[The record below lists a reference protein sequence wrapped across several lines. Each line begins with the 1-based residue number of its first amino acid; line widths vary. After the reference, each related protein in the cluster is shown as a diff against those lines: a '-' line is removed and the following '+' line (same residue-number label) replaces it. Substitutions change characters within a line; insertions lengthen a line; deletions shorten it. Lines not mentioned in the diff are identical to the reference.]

1 VWERRERIGKA
12 GDDVRIAITG
22 ARGLIGS
29 MLVPHLRA
37 EGHQVVPIVRGR
49 AALNE
54 ITWDP
59 EAGVIDADALRGV
72 DAVVHLAGA
81 GVGDHRW
88 SASYKGTILSSRVK
102 GTTTLSEALS
112 RLPQPPAVMVSAS
125 AVGFYGSRGDEIL
138 TEDSASGAGF
148 LADVCRQWE
157 SATAPAA
164 SAGIRVVILRTGV
177 VLSAAG
183 GALKKQL
190 PPFRLGLGARL
201 GGGKQQFSWITR
213 RDVVAAISLL
223 TQHDALSGAFNLTSP
238 QPVSNAEFTRELGR
252 ALKRPAKLFVPET
265 ALRMVVGDEM
275 TAEFLLASQ
284 RAVPER
290 LLAAGFRFAD
300 AALPEALVT
309 ALRDR

>member
-1 VWERRERIGKA
+1 
-12 GDDVRIAITG
+12 
-22 ARGLIGS
+22 
-29 MLVPHLRA
+29 MLEPHLRT
-37 EGHQVVPIVRGR
+37 EGHEVVRIVRGR
-49 AALNE
+49 AEPGE
-54 ITWDP
+54 IRWDP
-59 EAGVIDADALRGV
+59 EEGTIDADALRGV

-88 SASYKGTILSSRVK
+88 TAAYKRTILSSRVN
-102 GTTTLSEALS
+102 GTRTLSEALS

-125 AVGFYGSRGDEIL
+125 AVGYYGSRGDEIL
-138 TEDSASGAGF
+138 TEDSGPGTGF
-148 LADVCRQWE
+148 LADVCGRWE

-201 GGGKQQFSWITR
+201 GGGTQQFSWVTR
-213 RDVVAAISLL
+213 RDAVAAVSFLA
-223 TQHDALSGAFNLTSP
+223 QHEALSGAFNVTGP
-238 QPVSNAEFTRELGR
+238 QPVSNTEFTHELGR
-252 ALKRPAKLFVPET
+252 ALRRPAKLFVPEM
-265 ALRMVVGDEM
+265 ALRMVVGNEM

-290 LLAAGFRFAD
+290 LLAGGFHFAD
-300 AALPEALVT
+300 ETLPDALVT

>member
-1 VWERRERIGKA
+1 
-12 GDDVRIAITG
+12 VRIAITG
-22 ARGLIGS
+22 SRGLIGS

-37 EGHQVVPIVRGR
+37 EGHEVVPIVRGG
-49 AALNE
+49 AE
-54 ITWDP
+54 PDSITWDP
-59 EAGVIDADALRGV
+59 EEGIIDADALHGV
-72 DAVVHLAGA
+72 DVVVHLAGA

-88 SASYKGTILSSRVK
+88 SASYKRTILSSRVN
-102 GTTTLSEALS
+102 GTTTLAEALS

-138 TEDSASGAGF
+138 TEDSGPGAGF
-148 LADVCRQWE
+148 LAEVCRQWE
-157 SATAPAA
+157 SATTPAA
-164 SAGIRVVILRTGV
+164 SAGIRVVILRTAV

-201 GGGKQQFSWITR
+201 GGGTQHFSWITR
-213 RDVVAAISLL
+213 RDVVAAVSFL
-223 TQHDALSGAFNLTSP
+223 TQHDALSGPFNLTSP
-238 QPVSNAEFTRELGR
+238 QPVSNTEFTRELGR
-252 ALKRPAKLFVPET
+252 ALRRPAKLFVPET
-265 ALRMVVGDEM
+265 ALRMVVGNEM

-284 RAVPER
+284 RAMPDR

-309 ALRDR
+309 ALHDR

>member
-1 VWERRERIGKA
+1 
-12 GDDVRIAITG
+12 
-22 ARGLIGS
+22 

-37 EGHQVVPIVRGR
+37 EGHEVVPIVRGR
-49 AALNE
+49 AKPDA

-59 EAGVIDADALRGV
+59 EEGTIDADALQGV

-88 SASYKGTILSSRVK
+88 SASYKSTILSSRVS

-112 RLPQPPAVMVSAS
+112 RLAQPPAVMVSAS

-138 TEDSASGAGF
+138 TEDSGPGAGF
-148 LADVCRQWE
+148 LADVCGQWE
-157 SATAPAA
+157 SATMPAA
-164 SAGIRVVILRTGV
+164 SAGIRVVILRSGV

-190 PPFRLGLGARL
+190 LPFRLGLGARL
-201 GGGKQQFSWITR
+201 GGGTQQFSWITR
-213 RDVVAAISLL
+213 RDVVAAVSYLI
-223 TQHDALSGAFNLTSP
+223 QNDALSGAFNLTSP
-238 QPVSNAEFTRELGR
+238 QPVSNTEFTRELGR
-252 ALKRPAKLFVPET
+252 ALRRPAKLFVPET
-265 ALRMVVGDEM
+265 ALRLVVGDEM

-290 LLAAGFRFAD
+290 LVAAGFRFSD

-309 ALRDR
+309 ALHDR

>member
-1 VWERRERIGKA
+1 M
-12 GDDVRIAITG
+12 RIAVTG
-22 ARGLIGS
+22 SRGLVGS
-29 MLVPHLRA
+29 LLEPHLRS
-37 EGHQVVPIVRGR
+37 EGHEVVRIVRGR
-49 AALNE
+49 AEPGE
-54 ITWDP
+54 ITWNP
-59 EAGVIDADALRGV
+59 EEGTIDADTLRGV

-88 SASYKGTILSSRVK
+88 SASYKRTILLSRVN

-125 AVGFYGSRGDEIL
+125 AVGYYGSRGDEIL
-138 TEDSASGAGF
+138 TEESGPGAGF

-157 SATAPAA
+157 SATTPAA
-164 SAGIRVVILRTGV
+164 SAGIRVVTLRTGV

-201 GGGKQQFSWITR
+201 GRGNQHLSWITR
-213 RDVVAAISLL
+213 RDAVAAISFLA
-223 TQHDALSGAFNLTSP
+223 QRDAPSGAFNLTAP
-238 QPVSNAEFTRELGR
+238 QPVSNTEFTHELAR
-252 ALKRPAKLFVPET
+252 ALRRPAMLFVPERV
-265 ALRMVVGDEM
+265 LRIVVGDEM

-300 AALPEALVT
+300 ATLPEALVT

>member
-1 VWERRERIGKA
+1 
-12 GDDVRIAITG
+12 VRIAITG
-22 ARGLIGS
+22 SRGLIGS

-37 EGHQVVPIVRGR
+37 EGHEVVPIVRGR
-49 AALNE
+49 AELDA

-59 EAGVIDADALRGV
+59 EEGIIDADALHGV

-88 SASYKGTILSSRVK
+88 SASYKGRILSSRVS
-102 GTTTLSEALS
+102 GTTILSEALS

-138 TEDSASGAGF
+138 TESSGPGAGF

-157 SATAPAA
+157 SATTPAA

-201 GGGKQQFSWITR
+201 GGGTQQFSWITR
-213 RDVVAAISLL
+213 RDAVAAVSFL

-252 ALKRPAKLFVPET
+252 ALGRPAKLFVPET
-265 ALRMVVGDEM
+265 ALRIVVGDEM

-290 LLAAGFRFAD
+290 LLAANFRFAD
-300 AALPEALVT
+300 AVLPEALAT
-309 ALRDR
+309 ALHDR

>member
-1 VWERRERIGKA
+1 
-12 GDDVRIAITG
+12 VRIAVSG
-22 ARGLIGS
+22 SRGLIGS
-29 MLVPHLRA
+29 MLEPHLRT
-37 EGHQVVPIVRGR
+37 EGHEVVRIVRGR
-49 AALNE
+49 AE
-54 ITWDP
+54 PGEVTWDP
-59 EAGVIDADALRGV
+59 EEGTIDADALRGV
-72 DAVVHLAGA
+72 GAVVHLAGA

-88 SASYKGTILSSRVK
+88 SAAYKRTILSSRVD

-125 AVGFYGSRGDEIL
+125 AVGYYGSRGDEIL
-138 TEDSASGAGF
+138 TEDSEPGAGF

-201 GGGKQQFSWITR
+201 GGGSQQFSWITR
-213 RDVVAAISLL
+213 RDAVAAVSFLA
-223 TQHDALSGAFNLTSP
+223 QHEALSGPFNVTAP
-238 QPVSNAEFTRELGR
+238 QPVPNTEFTHELGR
-252 ALKRPAKLFVPET
+252 ALRRPAKLFVPER

-290 LLAAGFRFAD
+290 LVAAGFQFAD
-300 AALPEALVT
+300 ATLPEALAT
-309 ALRDR
+309 ALLDR

>member
-1 VWERRERIGKA
+1 V
-12 GDDVRIAITG
+12 VR
-22 ARGLIGS
+22 
-29 MLVPHLRA
+29 
-37 EGHQVVPIVRGR
+37 IVRGS
-49 AALNE
+49 ADSDE
-54 ITWDP
+54 IAWNP
-59 EAGVIDADALRGV
+59 EEGTIDTDRLRGV
-72 DAVVHLAGA
+72 DGVVHLAGA

-88 SASYKGTILSSRVK
+88 SASYKRTVLSSRVS

-125 AVGFYGSRGDEIL
+125 AVGYYGSRGDEIL
-138 TEDSASGAGF
+138 TEDSGPGAGF

-157 SATAPAA
+157 SATTPAA
-164 SAGIRVVILRTGV
+164 SAGIRVVTLRTGV

-201 GGGKQQFSWITR
+201 GRGNQYFSWITR
-213 RDVVAAISLL
+213 RDVVGAISFLARGE
-223 TQHDALSGAFNLTSP
+223 ALSGAFNLTAP
-238 QPVSNAEFTRELGR
+238 EPVSNTEFTHELAR
-252 ALKRPAKLFVPET
+252 VLRRPAKLFVPET
-265 ALRMVVGDEM
+265 ALRIVVGDEM

-284 RAVPER
+284 RAVPNR

-300 AALPEALVT
+300 ATLPEALVT

>member
-1 VWERRERIGKA
+1 M
-12 GDDVRIAITG
+12 RIAVTG
-22 ARGLIGS
+22 SRGLIGS
-29 MLVPHLRA
+29 MLNPHLRA
-37 EGHQVVPIVRGR
+37 EGHDVVPIVRGR
-49 AALNE
+49 AEPGA

-59 EAGVIDADALRGV
+59 EAGIIDQEALHGV

-88 SASYKGTILSSRVK
+88 SASYKRTILSSRVS

-125 AVGFYGSRGDEIL
+125 AVGIYGSRGDEIL
-138 TEDSASGAGF
+138 TEDSGSGAGF

-157 SATAPAA
+157 SATTPAA

-190 PPFRLGLGARL
+190 LPFRLGLGARL
-201 GGGKQQFSWITR
+201 GRGNQQFSWITR
-213 RDVVAAISLL
+213 RDVVAAISFL

-252 ALKRPAKLFVPET
+252 ALRRPAKLFVPEA
-265 ALRMVVGDEM
+265 ALRMAVGDEM

-284 RAVPER
+284 RAMPER

-300 AALPEALVT
+300 AALPGALVT
-309 ALRDR
+309 ALHDR

>member
-1 VWERRERIGKA
+1 
-12 GDDVRIAITG
+12 
-22 ARGLIGS
+22 
-29 MLVPHLRA
+29 MPHLRS
-37 EGHQVVPIVRGR
+37 EGHDVVRIVRGS
-49 AALNE
+49 ADSDE
-54 ITWDP
+54 IAWNPQEGT
-59 EAGVIDADALRGV
+59 IDTDRLRGV
-72 DAVVHLAGA
+72 DGVVHLAGA

-88 SASYKGTILSSRVK
+88 SASYKRTVLSSRVS

-125 AVGFYGSRGDEIL
+125 AVGYYGSRGDEIL
-138 TEDSASGAGF
+138 TEDSGPGAGF

-157 SATAPAA
+157 SATTPAA
-164 SAGIRVVILRTGV
+164 SAGIRVVTLRTGV

-201 GGGKQQFSWITR
+201 GRGNQYFSWITR
-213 RDVVAAISLL
+213 RDVVGAISFLARGE
-223 TQHDALSGAFNLTSP
+223 ALSGAFNLTAP
-238 QPVSNAEFTRELGR
+238 EPVSNTEFTHELAR
-252 ALKRPAKLFVPET
+252 VLRRPAKLFVPET
-265 ALRMVVGDEM
+265 ALRIVVGDEM

-284 RAVPER
+284 RAVPNR

-300 AALPEALVT
+300 ATLPEALVT

>member
-1 VWERRERIGKA
+1 
-12 GDDVRIAITG
+12 
-22 ARGLIGS
+22 
-29 MLVPHLRA
+29 LVPNLRS
-37 EGHQVVPIVRGR
+37 EGHDVVRIVRGS
-49 AALNE
+49 ADSDE
-54 ITWDP
+54 IAWNP
-59 EAGVIDADALRGV
+59 EEGTIDTDRLRGV
-72 DAVVHLAGA
+72 DGVVHLAGA

-88 SASYKGTILSSRVK
+88 SASYKRTVLSSRVS

-125 AVGFYGSRGDEIL
+125 AVGYYGSRGDEIL
-138 TEDSASGAGF
+138 TEDSGPGAGF

-157 SATAPAA
+157 SATTPAA
-164 SAGIRVVILRTGV
+164 SAGIRVVTLRTGV

-201 GGGKQQFSWITR
+201 GRGNQYFSWITR
-213 RDVVAAISLL
+213 RDVVGAISFLA
-223 TQHDALSGAFNLTSP
+223 QREALSGAFNLTAP
-238 QPVSNAEFTRELGR
+238 EPVSNTEFTHELGR
-252 ALKRPAKLFVPET
+252 ALRRPAKLFVPQT
-265 ALRMVVGDEM
+265 ALRIVVGDEM
-275 TAEFLLASQ
+275 TTEFLLASQ
-284 RAVPER
+284 RAVPTR